1 MGLEVLEDRLLLTTV
16 TLTPSKDNTLY
27 EDGAGGRSN
36 GAGDHFFVGR
46 TGQNRIV
53 RGLIAFDVAG
63 NVPAGS
69 TINSAT
75 LTLNMS
81 MTKSGNTTVGLHSVS
96 QNWGEGISN
105 AGMGEGGG
113 AFATTGDAT
122 WLHNFFNTSTWTTAG
137 GDFNA
142 TASATQTVGGVGG
155 YTWASTSQTVANVQS
170 WLDNAADNF
179 GWLVLGNETAIAKR
193 FDTRENPTPAN
204 RPRLT
209 IDFDPPKALSLTID
223 AASISEN
230 GGATTATVTRTD
242 TSGAL
247 TVNLL
252 SDDTSEATVVA
263 SVVIADGQATSP
275 AFAITAMDDAL
286 LDGTQLVTITVSANG
301 YVDGTDTVDVTDH
314 ETLTVS
320 ITAASISEKGGSSTA
335 TITRSNTDDLQS
347 LIVSLSSNDTSEATV
362 PALIQIP
369 ADEDSITFAVDAV
382 DDFVLDGT
390 QTITIRATSPGF
402 LSGSDSLDVTD
413 DDRIADFGDAPT
425 AAQTGFASS
434 YPTLRADDGAHHLV
448 GDLFLGR
455 LIDSEPDGQPTLAA
469 NGDDNAS
476 TADED
481 GVVSISSLVAS
492 SSAATISSF
501 AVVASQ
507 IGLLDAWID
516 FNRDGDWND
525 AGEQIFTSVDVVVS
539 MNTLSFA
546 LPSGTSAGQTA
557 ARFRL
562 SSTGGLSPT
571 GAAGDGEVEDYV
583 VTILDGNIAESADI
597 AIEPPV
603 SGTLDIIADGDDV
616 VVRSGSLE
624 LFRAPG
630 SGLDRIDVF
639 GQSGDDTLNVENL
652 DAIFSGLIGGDAGDG
667 NDTLRLTGGGQE
679 LDLTRIADAEIQ
691 GLETIDITGSGDNT
705 LTLDVEEV
713 LNLSPTTDTLRVR
726 HDDGDTVIYDDGWT
740 VEIPQ
745 IVGGQYVHVLK
756 QGNATIEVANTKPF
770 SNPLRALDTSHDGFI
785 SPVDALIVINR
796 ISDKGAGPLDTPAS
810 VAELTEFFYIDTNK
824 DGFVAPID
832 VLLIVNFLNDPA
844 GNVEGEIAVTH
855 VDLSFVD
862 MASGVSVK
870 IAADQESNAS
880 ARYGSAVIATGS
892 IAITDV
898 LQHKTPEPMKSR
910 GAEDEELLAAIDAF
924 FGDFGTL

>member
-1 MGLEVLEDRLLLTTV
+1 MLASIELSAVA
-16 TLTPSKDNTLY
+16 DNTLY
-27 EDGAGGRSN
+27 EDGAGGLSN
-36 GAGDHFFVGR
+36 GAGEHFFAGKNGP
-46 TGQNRIV
+46 TGGNRKV

-63 NVPAGS
+63 NIPAGS

-81 MTKSGNTTVGLHSVS
+81 MTKSGNTSVGLHAVS
-96 QNWGEGISN
+96 QNWGQGTSN

-113 AFATTGDAT
+113 APATTGDAT
-122 WLHNFFNTSTWTTAG
+122 WLHTFFNTSTWTTPG

-142 TASATQTVGGVGG
+142 TASATQTVGGVGS
-155 YTWASTSQTVANVQS
+155 YTWGSTSQMVANAQS
-170 WLDNAADNF
+170 WLDSAAGNF

-204 RPRLT
+204 RPQLT
-209 IDFDPPKALSLTID
+209 VDFDPPKALSLTID

-230 GGATTATVTRTD
+230 GGTTTATVNRTD
-242 TSGAL
+242 TSGNL
-247 TVNLL
+247 PVNLL
-252 SDDTSEATVVA
+252 SNDTSEATVVA

-275 AFAITAMDDAL
+275 AFAITGVDDAL
-286 LDGTQLVTITVSANG
+286 LDGAQLVTITASANG
-301 YVDGTDTVDVTDH
+301 YVDGTGMVDVTDH
-314 ETLTVS
+314 ESLTVS

-335 TITRSNTDDLQS
+335 TITRSNTDDSQS
-347 LIVSLSSNDTSEATV
+347 LIVSLSSDDTSEATV

-369 ADEDSITFAVDAV
+369 ADKDSMTFAVDAV

-390 QTITIRATSPGF
+390 QTITIQATSPGF

-425 AAQTGFASS
+425 AAQSGFASS
-434 YPTLRADDGAHHLV
+434 YPTLRADDGAQHLV

-455 LIDSEPDGQPTLAA
+455 LIDSEPDGQPTSAA
-469 NGDDNAS
+469 DGDDNAS

-492 SSAATISSF
+492 STAATTSSF

-507 IGLLDAWID
+507 TGLLDAWID
-516 FNRDGDWND
+516 FNQDGDWND
-525 AGEQIFTSVDVVVS
+525 TGEQIFTSADVVAS
-539 MNTLSFA
+539 MNMLSFT

-562 SSTGGLSPT
+562 SSTGGLTPT

-583 VTILDGNIAESADI
+583 VTILDGDIAESADI

-630 SGLDRIDVF
+630 SGLNRIDVF
-639 GQSGDDTLNVENL
+639 GQSGDDTLNAENL

-667 NDTLRLTGGGQE
+667 NDTLRLTGSGQE

-726 HDDGDTVIYDDGWT
+726 HDDGDTVIYGDGWT

-745 IVGGQYVHVLK
+745 IVGGQFIHALT
-756 QGNATIEVANTKPF
+756 QDIATVQVVNTTPF
-770 SNPLRALDTSHDGFI
+770 RNPLLSLDVNRDRSV
-785 SPVDALIVINR
+785 SPLDALIIINR
-796 ISDKGAGPLDTPAS
+796 LNTTGSEALLTPTS
-810 VAELTEFFYIDTNK
+810 VAGLAEFFYIDTNG
-824 DGFVAPID
+824 DRFVAPVD
-832 VLLIVNFLNDPA
+832 VIQIVNFLNDPA
-844 GNVEGEIAVTH
+844 SNPEGEFAVPH
-855 VDLSFVD
+855 VDLRVVD
-862 MASGVSVK
+862 TAGSVFDAP
-870 IAADQESNAS
+870 AADQDDHSTPLHGPAEFMVGPVAAKES
-880 ARYGSAVIATGS
+880 
-892 IAITDV
+892 
-898 LQHKTPEPMKSR
+898 LQHEAPNRVKRLTS
-910 GAEDEELLAAIDAF
+910 GAEDEELVAAVDAF
-924 FGDFGTL
+924 FGDFEIATL